1 MKFGFVDEHRHLWPV
16 RLMCTALG
24 VSVSGYY
31 AWRSRVESPR
41 AAANRVLLED
51 IRRIHGDSSGTYG
64 APRVHAA
71 LRRRGCRIGR
81 SRIERLMRQ
90 AGLRGLA
97 ALPRRTR
104 TTDSRHTYPIAPNR
118 LGRNFVADRPGQV
131 WLADLT
137 YIPTG
142 EGWLYLA
149 AVLDLH
155 TRKIIGW
162 SMRET
167 LHTEIALEA
176 LTMAIMRQR
185 PAPGLIHHSDR
196 GMQYAAEPYRL
207 ALARSGITPSMSRK
221 GDCLDNAPMESF
233 FHSLKTERVH
243 HRIYGTRAEARRDL
257 FQYIEGFYNSR
268 RLHSALGYISPA
280 LAERMAA

>member
-1 MKFGFVDEHRHLWPV
+1 MKFGFVDEHRNVWPIRV
-16 RLMCTALG
+16 MCAALG
-24 VSVSGYY
+24 LSTSGYY
-31 AWRSRVESPR
+31 AWRSRPESERARKNRALLEEIRQLHAESSGIYGSPR
-41 AAANRVLLED
+41 
-51 IRRIHGDSSGTYG
+51 I
-64 APRVHAA
+64 HAA
-71 LRRRGCRIGR
+71 LRRRGRRVGR
-81 SRIERLMRQ
+81 CRIERLMRR

-104 TTDSRHTYPIAPNR
+104 TTDSRHNHPIAPNR
-118 LGRNFVADRPGQV
+118 LARNFVAMRAGQV

-155 TRKIIGW
+155 TRKIVGW

-176 LTMAIMRQR
+176 LTMAIQRQR

-196 GMQYAAEPYRL
+196 GIQYAAEAYRQV
-207 ALARSGITPSMSRK
+207 LARAGITPSMSRK

-233 FHSLKTERVH
+233 FHTLKIERVH
-243 HRIYGTRAEARRDL
+243 HRIYATRTDARRDL

-268 RLHSALGYISPA
+268 RLHSALGYLSPA
-280 LAERMAA
+280 LAERVAA